1 MIMSAARLAEY
12 VEPLLGAGFEH
23 IQTIRIATKSVAY
36 WPYRFVSD
44 GDADDVLRLFERV
57 VDSDKHLALMA
68 HNSHWRELST
78 PVAREAIRRI
88 RSTGAEVRTQCPIV
102 RHINDDPGVWARM
115 WKEQVR
121 LGCIPYYMFVERN
134 TGANH
139 YFSVPLYRAWRV
151 YRGAWQRLSG
161 LGRTARGPVMS
172 AYPGKVL
179 VEGVAEVHGE
189 RVFVLSMIQS
199 RLADQVRRP
208 FFARF
213 DPDAVWLTDLVPA
226 FGKDRFPFERE
237 VGNRRAARWE
247 RDRPTS
253 RPARFKTS
261 FHASAPIYP
270 DS

>member
-1 MIMSAARLAEY
+1 
-12 VEPLLGAGFEH
+12 
-23 IQTIRIATKSVAY
+23 
-36 WPYRFVSD
+36 
-44 GDADDVLRLFERV
+44 
-57 VDSDKHLALMA
+57 
-68 HNSHWRELST
+68 
-78 PVAREAIRRI
+78 
-88 RSTGAEVRTQCPIV
+88 
-102 RHINDDPGVWARM
+102 
-115 WKEQVR
+115 
-121 LGCIPYYMFVERN
+121 
-134 TGANH
+134 
-139 YFSVPLYRAWRV
+139 
-151 YRGAWQRLSG
+151 LSG
-161 LGRTARGPVMS
+161 LGRAARGPVMS

-237 VGNRRAARWE
+237 VGYRRAARRE